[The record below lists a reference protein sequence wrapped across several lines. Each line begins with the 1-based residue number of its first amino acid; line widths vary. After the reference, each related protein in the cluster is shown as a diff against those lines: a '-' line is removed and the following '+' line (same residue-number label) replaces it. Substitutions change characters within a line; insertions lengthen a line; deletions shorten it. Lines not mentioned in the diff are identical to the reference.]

1 MKRFLSIVLLSV
13 LLFDIVLQTPVVKAN
28 SALSSTFLVETT
40 SSTSESQI
48 EVTLDWPTE
57 AAMIIPN
64 RFSYKG
70 KGTIVSVK
78 SDDKTK
84 KNKVVISGEKKQVKE
99 QVKGYQRYA
108 LGVKYNFSKT
118 PGNAFCRYSDGGK
131 WQINSFSTDTHSQ
144 YRKDYF
150 RESSATLPTMYPPYS
165 QMSEIVGYMNID
177 LTDHPAV
184 WVNNAGDTVEANK
197 VKNNTIQI
205 LSRSHSSSLKTYT
218 ALGLKDYDPY
228 KPRLALQYKAEHVI
242 FTANNQ
248 IPASNPAF
256 YTGHAQCY
264 GYPFNLQYFLQAEA
278 EYEAYHYGG
287 TITFQYSKFAS
298 GVIAGEVKPDP
309 VSERFDGKDVK
320 VKVTISSEI
329 FEIKDPG
336 AIDYYDVYLNNE
348 LGDQKF
354 EAKAIPANR
363 NMKISRT
370 FDFVIPASRM
380 TNKNSHDEVYV
391 GRVRACYKP
400 SSYYVDPVNGKCM
413 DTGKIHASTNVYK
426 EKAPDPPVK
435 GMGPVAIINA
445 PTEVMLGDDITLDG
459 TSSYDPDGTIE
470 KYVWNTPNAIG
481 SLVDVPV
488 GEVYYNKLGT
498 QKVQLCVWDNDGER
512 DCGQHSLVVT
522 EPFVKAN
529 IFQSGTLKE
538 NRKVTFSEFSFTS
551 SRYPVIASKNQWT
564 IKPVYDDIPQ
574 SMIKYQGNLNGKSQ
588 FDVLFKQPGDYVV
601 TLSVENIAGYKDT
614 TSRIV
619 TIKPDLPPVT
629 VISAESMIEYRD
641 PKYMNKAKF
650 VLRDT
655 SYSPDGDIVAWGRWY
670 VIFDENNDGIFREQR
685 VLIYEGDA
693 KEVIYYAD
701 HVGKYQFHKETIEE
715 FGQETI
721 PAFVTVED
729 RRRSHTW
736 E

>member
-1 MKRFLSIVLLSV
+1 MKRFLSTVLLYV

-28 SALSSTFLVETT
+28 TALSSTYLVQTT
-40 SSTSESQI
+40 SSTTESQI
-48 EVTLDWPTE
+48 EVILDWPTE

-64 RFSYKG
+64 SFSYKG
-70 KGTIVSVK
+70 KGTIFSVK

-84 KNKVVISGEKKQVKE
+84 KIKVVISGEKKLVKE

-108 LGVKYNFSKT
+108 LGIKYNFSKT
-118 PGNAFCRYSDGGK
+118 PGNAFCRYSDGRK

-150 RESSATLPTMYPPYS
+150 RESSAAVPTMYPPYS
-165 QMSEIVGYMNID
+165 QMSEIVGYMNVD
-177 LTDHPAV
+177 LMNHPAV
-184 WVNNAGDTVEANK
+184 WVNNAGDTVEATK
-197 VKNNTIQI
+197 VKKNTIHI
-205 LSRSHSSSLKTYT
+205 PSRTHSSSLKTYT

-228 KPRLALQYKAEHVI
+228 KPRLALQYKAEHLL
-242 FTANNQ
+242 FAANNQ

-264 GYPFNLQYFLQAEA
+264 GYPFNLQYYLQAEA
-278 EYEAYHYGG
+278 EYEAYNYGG

-298 GVIAGEVKPDP
+298 AVIAGEVKPDP
-309 VSERFDGKDVK
+309 ISERFDGKDVK
-320 VKVTISSEI
+320 VKVTIDAEI

-354 EAKAIPANR
+354 EAKGIPANR

-380 TNKNSHDEVYV
+380 TNKNSHDEVFV

-488 GEVYYNKLGT
+488 GEVYYNKLGP

-512 DCGQHSLVVT
+512 DCAQHSLVVT

-551 SRYPVIASKNQWT
+551 SRYPVVQSKNQWT
-564 IKPVYDDIPQ
+564 VKALYDDIPQ
-574 SMIKYQGNLNGKSQ
+574 SMIKYAGSLNGKDR
-588 FDVLFKQPGDYVV
+588 FDVLFKQPGDYIV
-601 TLSVENIAGYKDT
+601 TLSVENTAGYKDT

-650 VLRDT
+650 VLKDN
-655 SYSPDGDIVAWGRWY
+655 SYSPDGDIIAWGRWY
-670 VIFDENNDGIFREQR
+670 VIFDANNDGIFREQR
-685 VLIYEGDA
+685 KLIYEGEA

-721 PAFVTVED
+721 AAFVTSDD
-729 RRRSHTW
+729 RRRSQTW